1 MKHYKRSFWRE
12 LWLNRPWVYLPA
24 VVLWM
29 INFPYRKHSDYFS
42 DWIADAFRLNWEVY
56 HYYD

>member
-1 MKHYKRSFWRE
+1 MNYHKRRFWRE

-29 INFPYRKHSDYFS
+29 INFPYRKHSDYFTN
-42 DWIADAFRLNWEVY
+42 WVADAFRLNWEV
-56 HYYD
+56 DR